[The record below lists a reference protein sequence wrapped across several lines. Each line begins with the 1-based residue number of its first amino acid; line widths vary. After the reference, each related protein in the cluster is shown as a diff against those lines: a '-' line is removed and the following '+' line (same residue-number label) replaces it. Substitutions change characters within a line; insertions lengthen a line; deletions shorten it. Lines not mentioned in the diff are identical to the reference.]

1 MISNLHYMNNNKLKA
16 RVIENY
22 IGLSRIYTKIYLVQN
37 FEKNIKLKDTS
48 DLSNMS
54 HVNTQKS

>member
-1 MISNLHYMNNNKLKA
+1 MNNNKLKA
-16 RVIENY
+16 RLIEDY
-22 IGLSRIYTKIYLVQN
+22 IGPSRIYTKIYLVQN